1 MCARTEEYF
10 FWLPKD
16 SKFVLG
22 GGSVFSLSLD
32 QDEQISFE
40 IPKQARH
47 IILTK
52 DVSELFFRF
61 LFQEILVNLKNLN
74 DTFVHTKKT
83 QLISIAP
90 QPLELYGFVVAVVGV
105 LVLAVMVV
113 VAVVVVVMV
122 VCCCGCCCCC
132 C

>member
-74 DTFVHTKKT
+74 DTFVHTKKNILLT
-83 QLISIAP
+83 RQDQCVPENESFGWSITP
-90 QPLELYGFVVAVVGV
+90 VSKQDHFS
-105 LVLAVMVV
+105 
-113 VAVVVVVMV
+113 
-122 VCCCGCCCCC
+122 
-132 C
+132 